1 MDPIFLQQIATL
13 ASFGL
18 AYFVF
23 YRFVLKR
30 FKRFDK
36 LFAIGVPLLVFAI
49 GVGIAIWA
57 YFTPNT
63 KNWELMMAMAI
74 LMIAGVPVLTHFVAY
89 GIDRLVSRSK

>member
-1 MDPIFLQQIATL
+1 MDPIFLQQVATL

-18 AYFVF
+18 AYFLF

-30 FKRFDK
+30 FQRFDK
-36 LFAIGVPLLVFAI
+36 LFAIGVPLLVLAI
-49 GVGIAIWA
+49 GVGVAIWA

-63 KNWELMMAMAI
+63 KNWELQMAMAI
-74 LMIAGVPVLTHFVAY
+74 LMLAGLPVLTHFVAY

>member
-1 MDPIFLQQIATL
+1 MDPIFLQQVATL

-18 AYFVF
+18 AYFLF
-23 YRFVLKR
+23 YRLVLKR
-30 FKRFDK
+30 FARFDK

-63 KNWELMMAMAI
+63 KNWELQMAVAI
-74 LMIAGVPVLTHFVAY
+74 LMIAGLPVLTHFVAY
-89 GIDRLVSRSK
+89 GLDRLISRKK

>member
-1 MDPIFLQQIATL
+1 MDPLFLQQVATL

-18 AYFVF
+18 AYFLF

-30 FKRFDK
+30 FKRFDR
-36 LFAIGVPLLVFAI
+36 LFAIGVPLLVLAI

-63 KNWELMMAMAI
+63 KNWELQMAMAI
-74 LMIAGVPVLTHFVAY
+74 LMIAGLPVLTHIVAY
-89 GIDRLVSRSK
+89 GIDRLMARPK

>member
-1 MDPIFLQQIATL
+1 MDPIFLQQVATL

-18 AYFVF
+18 LYFVI

-36 LFAIGVPLLVFAI
+36 LFAIGVPLLVLAI
-49 GVGIAIWA
+49 GIGVAIWA

-63 KNWELMMAMAI
+63 KNWELQMAMAI
-74 LMIAGVPVLTHFVAY
+74 LMLAGLPVLTHFVAY
-89 GIDRLVSRSK
+89 GIDRLMTRSK

>member
-1 MDPIFLQQIATL
+1 MDPIFLQQVATL

-18 AYFVF
+18 AYFLF

-30 FKRFDK
+30 FKRFDQ

-63 KNWELMMAMAI
+63 KNWELQMAMAI
-74 LMIAGVPVLTHFVAY
+74 LMIAGLPVLTHFVAY
-89 GIDRLVSRSK
+89 GIDRLMTKGK